1 MFASISKKCLTSN
14 NWFVQFCGALIKRWG
29 LVVLLLVIILSVPL
43 FHAYRET
50 INNSFEFLSGLIER
64 LPKNQWYWFAFFTV
78 LFMLI
83 IYACNTLTTIFSL
96 QKKES
101 KITWC
106 QIFILFALGG
116 WIISFLLIFN
126 ITDKTINTAAFGIV
140 ASLVAWIFQD
150 AIRGV
155 VAFIHLRMNHL
166 LQIDDW
172 IKVPKY
178 DVNGKI
184 RRVTLT
190 TVTVYN
196 WDTTTS
202 AIPTSS
208 LLSEH
213 FVNLQKMADGKTY
226 GKRMTKSF
234 IMDTGSFFVLSQKD
248 AERLRTDHRITSHLP
263 VKEIKEE
270 MTNAQLY
277 RQYLFYW
284 LMNNKHVSRVP
295 YLAVSWQ
302 NHTENGL
309 ALQLTAMITDSNA
322 AAFEWQQSLIVEHV
336 IQSVEWFG
344 LRLYQTPSS
353 FDTSSS
359 TIYISDKPI
368 TKRAED

>member
-1 MFASISKKCLTSN
+1 MLASDRWYI
-14 NWFVQFCGALIKRWG
+14 QFFGALTKHWG
-29 LVVLLLVIILSVPL
+29 LGLSML
-43 FHAYRET
+43 
-50 INNSFEFLSGLIER
+50 GLIVLIPIFRNYKEAVYGT
-64 LPKNQWYWFAFFTV
+64 LAHISHIFYFIPHNQWYRFF
-78 LFMLI
+78 LLSLLI
-83 IYACNTLTTIFSL
+83 WIVMYALNTLTTIFSL
-96 QKKES
+96 QKKETN
-101 KITWC
+101 ITLC
-106 QIFILFALGG
+106 QIFILLAIGI
-116 WIISFLLIFN
+116 WIVGILLIFN
-126 ITDKTINTAAFGIV
+126 ITDKTINTAAFGIA
-140 ASLVAWIFQD
+140 ASLLAWIFQD

-178 DVNGKI
+178 DINGKI

-190 TVTVYN
+190 TVTIYN

-202 AIPTSS
+202 AIPTSI

-226 GKRMTKSF
+226 GRKISKSF
-234 IMDTGSFFVLSQKD
+234 IMDTGSFYELSQKD
-248 AERLRTDHRITSHLP
+248 ADRFRTDNRITSCLP
-263 VKEIKEE
+263 LKEIHDE

-277 RQYLFYW
+277 RQYLFHW

-295 YLAVSWQ
+295 YLTVSWQ

-309 ALQLTAMITDSNA
+309 TLQLTGFINDSNA

-336 IQSVEWFG
+336 IQSVEWFD

-359 TIYISDKPI
+359 TVYISDKPI

>member
-1 MFASISKKCLTSN
+1 MINFSKKMLASDR
-14 NWFVQFCGALIKRWG
+14 WFFQFCGALAKRWG
-29 LVVLLLVIILSVPL
+29 LGLLMLGLIVLIPL
-43 FHAYRET
+43 FR
-50 INNSFEFLSGLIER
+50 NNKEIVYAVLAFMSRILDFV
-64 LPKNQWYWFAFFTV
+64 PHNQWYRFFLLTLLV
-78 LFMLI
+78 LIVM
-83 IYACNTLTTIFSL
+83 YALNTLTTIFSL
-96 QKKES
+96 QKKETR
-101 KITWC
+101 ITWC
-106 QIFILFALGG
+106 QLLILLAIGVWILG
-116 WIISFLLIFN
+116 ILLIFN
-126 ITDKTINTAAFGIV
+126 ITDKTINTAAFGIA
-140 ASLVAWIFQD
+140 ASLLAWIFQD

-155 VAFIHLRMNHL
+155 VAFIHLRINHL

-190 TVTVYN
+190 TVTIYN

-202 AIPTSS
+202 AIPTSI

-213 FVNLQKMADGKTY
+213 FINLQKMAEGKTY
-226 GKRMTKSF
+226 GRKISKSF
-234 IMDTGSFFVLSQKD
+234 IMDTGSFYELSHKD
-248 AERLRTDHRITSHLP
+248 ADRFRTDNRITSCLP
-263 VKEIKEE
+263 LKEIHAE

-277 RQYLFYW
+277 RQYLFHW

-295 YLAVSWQ
+295 YLTVSWQ

-309 ALQLTAMITDSNA
+309 ALQLTGFINDSNA

-336 IQSVEWFG
+336 IQSVYWFG

-359 TIYISDKPI
+359 TIYISKKPI
-368 TKRAED
+368 TK